1 MEKLKNFFEIR
12 LFYVRCFIKKWLF
25 YLGLK
30 ARVMPGIRH
39 IFRLREAFKYWQK
52 VKDMNSYELYLE
64 SKEQELEA
72 EEIKFRMFLV
82 QLLGVIRCIEKDEGL
97 FNEAKTGILKSRV
110 IEPERFKDFKAWVE
124 NVEINETD
132 YSPIE
137 SAWNILEQADT

>member
-1 MEKLKNFFEIR
+1 MEYLRGNFRRNKLWK
-12 LFYVRCFIKKWLF
+12 
-25 YLGLK
+25 
-30 ARVMPGIRH
+30 
-39 IFRLREAFKYWQK
+39 
-52 VKDMNSYELYLE
+52 NSYELYLE

-82 QLLGVIRCIEKDEGL
+82 QLLGVIRCIAKDEGL

-110 IEPERFKDFKAWVE
+110 IEQERFKDFKAWVE